1 MSDSRALRVAVIG
14 ATGLV
19 GREVVALLEER
30 SFPVGTLTLYASQAS
45 VGASLEFH
53 EQTRPVNALPDEL
66 PEIDLAFLCAPAE
79 VSGDVA
85 EQLTESGALVV
96 DLAPGASDKAVLLLG
111 AADLGSALRTARG
124 GLWVRVP
131 DPLSRMIVAPLRA
144 LDAAAMRP
152 IRVIATLLLS
162 ASASGHAAVERLSE
176 ESIALLG
183 LREEEEGGAARGA
196 FRSTP
201 LPPDSPVS
209 ARVLA
214 EVAALVG
221 LAAPLA
227 LHVARVPM
235 FHGQA
240 AALSLELAS
249 PVETDQVRGV
259 FREAPSLVVVAD
271 QGADALSTFD
281 VIGVDAIHV
290 VGLRRDGND
299 SRWLHFWTL
308 ADNVR
313 QGAALAAV
321 TLAEGILLRH

>member
-1 MSDSRALRVAVIG
+1 VSDSRALRVAVIG

-19 GREVVALLEER
+19 GREVVALLEKR
-30 SFPVGTLTLYASQAS
+30 GFPVGTLALYASQAS
-45 VGASLEFH
+45 VGTSLEFH
-53 EQTRPVNALPDEL
+53 EQTRSVSPLPDEL
-66 PEIDLAFLCAPAE
+66 PEIDLAFLCAPVE
-79 VSGDVA
+79 VSRDVA
-85 EQLTESGALVV
+85 ERLAESGALVV
-96 DLAPGASDKAVLLLG
+96 DVAPGASDGAVLLFG
-111 AADLGSALRTARG
+111 AADLGSAPRTARG

-131 DPLSRMIVAPLRA
+131 DPLTRMIVAPLRA

-152 IRVIATLLLS
+152 IRVIATSLLS

-176 ESIALLG
+176 DSIALLG
-183 LREEEEGGAARGA
+183 MREEGEEDARSGA

-201 LPPDSPVS
+201 LPSESPVS
-209 ARVLA
+209 VRVSA
-214 EVAALVG
+214 EVAALG
-221 LAAPLA
+221 LGTPLA

-249 PVETDQVRGV
+249 PVETDKVRGA

-271 QGADALSTFD
+271 QETGGLSTFD

-290 VGLRRDGND
+290 MGLRRDEND

-321 TLAEGILLRH
+321 TLAEGILLKH